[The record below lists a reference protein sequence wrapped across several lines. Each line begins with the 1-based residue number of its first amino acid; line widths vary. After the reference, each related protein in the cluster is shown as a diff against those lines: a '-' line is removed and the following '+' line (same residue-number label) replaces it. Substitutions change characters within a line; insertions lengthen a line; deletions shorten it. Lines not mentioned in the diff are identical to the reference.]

1 MIIKNSFYKLTAVD
15 LKDLPK
21 EGLPEVAFAG
31 RSNVGKSSF
40 INSISNNNHL
50 ARVSKTPGK
59 TITLNYYLI
68 NNEFYFVDMPGY
80 GYAKRGMESLEFFN
94 TKTDIY
100 LKERKE
106 LKLVLL
112 LVDSRQLTE
121 DDKLMNNYLKSNNI
135 NYLVIGTKLDKLK
148 RNEIKPRF
156 SAIVK
161 ELEITDDK
169 LLLYSSLTKEGK
181 DAILSKFDELIN

>member
-1 MIIKNSFYKLTAVD
+1 MIIKNSFYKLTAVN

-94 TKTDIY
+94 TKTDVY

-112 LVDSRQLTE
+112 LVDSRQITE
-121 DDKLMNNYLKSNNI
+121 DDKLMNNYLKEMGI
-135 NYLVIGTKLDKLK
+135 NYLVIATKLDKLK

-156 SAIVK
+156 SAIVS
-161 ELEITDDK
+161 ELEIDSDK
-169 LLLYSSLTKEGK
+169 LLFYSSLTKEGK

>member
-1 MIIKNSFYKLTAVD
+1 MIIKNAEYIMTAVD
-15 LKDLPK
+15 FKDLPK
-21 EGLPEVAFAG
+21 DNLIEIALAG

-40 INSISNNNHL
+40 INAIGNNSHL

-59 TITLNYYLI
+59 TITLNYYLF
-68 NNEFYFVDMPGY
+68 NKSFYIVDMPGY

-94 TKTDIY
+94 TKTDVY

-112 LVDSRQLTE
+112 LVDSRQITE
-121 DDKLMNNYLKSNNI
+121 DDKLMNNYLKEMGI
-135 NYLVIGTKLDKLK
+135 NYLVIATKLDKLK

-156 SAIVK
+156 SAIVN
-161 ELEITDDK
+161 ELELESDK
-169 LLLYSSLTKEGK
+169 LLFYSSLTKEGK
-181 DAILSKFDELIN
+181 EAILSKFDELIN

>member
-1 MIIKNSFYKLTAVD
+1 MIIKNSFYKLTAVN

-94 TKTDIY
+94 TKTDVY

-121 DDKLMNNYLKSNNI
+121 DDKLMNNYLKSMGI

-161 ELEITDDK
+161 ELELTEDK
-169 LLLYSSLTKEGK
+169 LLFYSSLTKEGK
-181 DAILSKFDELIN
+181 EAILNKFDELIN

>member
-1 MIIKNSFYKLTAVD
+1 MYYNNKIL
-15 LKDLPK
+15 
-21 EGLPEVAFAG
+21 
-31 RSNVGKSSF
+31 VGKSDDKQL
-40 INSISNNNHL
+40 SILLNKANRHGLITGASG
-50 ARVSKTPGK
+50 SGK

-94 TKTDIY
+94 TKTDVY

-121 DDKLMNNYLKSNNI
+121 DDKLMNNYLKSMGI

-161 ELEITDDK
+161 ELELTEDK
-169 LLLYSSLTKEGK
+169 LLFYSSLTKEGK
-181 DAILSKFDELIN
+181 EAILNKFDELIN

>member
-1 MIIKNSFYKLTAVD
+1 MIIKNSFYKLTAVN

-94 TKTDIY
+94 TKTDVY

-112 LVDSRQLTE
+112 LVDSRQITE
-121 DDKLMNNYLKSNNI
+121 DDKLMNNYLKEMGI
-135 NYLVIGTKLDKLK
+135 NYLVIATKLDKLK

-156 SAIVK
+156 SAIVN
-161 ELEITDDK
+161 ELELESDR
-169 LLLYSSLTKEGK
+169 LMFYSSLTKEGK
-181 DAILSKFDELIN
+181 EAILSKFDELIN

>member
-1 MIIKNSFYKLTAVD
+1 MIIKNSFYKLTAVN

-94 TKTDIY
+94 TKTDVY

-112 LVDSRQLTE
+112 LVDSRQITE
-121 DDKLMNNYLKSNNI
+121 DDKLMNNYLKEMRI
-135 NYLVIGTKLDKLK
+135 NYLVIATKLDKLK

-156 SAIVK
+156 STIVS
-161 ELEITDDK
+161 ELGIDSDK
-169 LLLYSSLTKEGK
+169 LLFYSSLTKEGK
-181 DAILSKFDELIN
+181 DTILSKFDELIN

>member
-1 MIIKNSFYKLTAVD
+1 MIIKNSFYKLTAVN

-21 EGLPEVAFAG
+21 DGLPEVAFAG

-94 TKTDIY
+94 TKTDVY

-112 LVDSRQLTE
+112 LVDSRQITE
-121 DDKLMNNYLKSNNI
+121 DDKLMNNYLKEMGI
-135 NYLVIGTKLDKLK
+135 NYLVIATKLDKLK

-156 SAIVK
+156 SAIVN
-161 ELEITDDK
+161 ELELDNDK
-169 LLLYSSLTKEGK
+169 LMFYSSLTKEGK
-181 DAILSKFDELIN
+181 EAILSKFDELIN